1 MATALRQEKGQG
13 QSTPEE
19 GSPARR
25 HGEEQVT
32 DHLDLKGHRDRR
44 GHRGWQEKGGG
55 QKGGGGKQRGGGG
68 TRSIFSPWLCTI
80 KQLCGEWGG
89 WGADTLLLPP
99 RVGQLPLCCTSGRGC
114 GVGSPDFLI
123 LSLPSS

>member
-1 MATALRQEKGQG
+1 MATALRQKKGQG
-13 QSTPEE
+13 PSTPEE

-55 QKGGGGKQRGGGG
+55 AERWRGKA
-68 TRSIFSPWLCTI
+68 
-80 KQLCGEWGG
+80 EG
-89 WGADTLLLPP
+89 WRRHQEHLLSLALYH
-99 RVGQLPLCCTSGRGC
+99 QAALW
-114 GVGSPDFLI
+114 GVGWLGR
-123 LSLPSS
+123 